1 VRSREQLA
9 WAAGFFEGEGCI
21 GLNHTSGKQ
30 RPQLVLSVGQV
41 DPWPMERF
49 VEAVGIGASRYVETR
64 WAPTQQNVYRY
75 RIVSFE
81 KVQAVVAMLWPW
93 LSPRRKQQYRTM
105 LARHLDWVPLT
116 QQPGVVDRRRGQW
129 RREMV
134 DGRWIRT
141 RVA

>member
-1 VRSREQLA
+1 MRTREELA

-21 GLNHTSGKQ
+21 TLSHTSGKQ
-30 RPQLVLSVGQV
+30 RPQLVLMVSQV

-49 VEAVGIGASRYVETR
+49 VEAVGIGTAQYVEPR
-64 WAPTQQNVYRY
+64 WAPRQQNVYRY

-81 KVQAVVAMLWPW
+81 KCQAVIAMLWPW
-93 LSPRRKQQYRTM
+93 LSPRRKETYLTK
-105 LARHLDWVPLT
+105 LARWRDWVPLT
-116 QQPGVVDRRRGQW
+116 ERGATDRRRGQW

-134 DGRWIRT
+134 DGRWVRS